1 MIKKFIAS
9 VFISITALFFLSLGS
24 YAQEV
29 TGSIKNL
36 YMIAELPIPNSDR
49 PYEVKAFEKIND
61 DGSFEEIEYSSS
73 SMFEGNYTIQ
83 ISSGSGGFQNISATV
98 LVSGVEL
105 DFTKNFSVCNN
116 EVNQEGLIYKD
127 YEDSSNG
134 YSEECVWKFDDYS
147 RYQIYYAECDD
158 ICLNYFYNFDLTRFK
173 STDDDFLREYGF
185 KFLENVG
192 GAVIG
197 GNPFYSMDF
206 EKEYINF

>member
-1 MIKKFIAS
+1 MLKKFIIPSGLLLS
-9 VFISITALFFLSLGS
+9 VLFFSTITS
-24 YAQEV
+24 FSQEV

-49 PYEVKAFEKIND
+49 PYEIKAFEKIND
-61 DGSFEEIEYSSS
+61 DGSFEDIEYDASST
-73 SMFEGNYTIQ
+73 FEGNYTIQ

-98 LVSGVEL
+98 LVSGIEL

-116 EVNQEGLIYKD
+116 DINQEGIIYKD
-127 YEDSSNG
+127 YENSSYG

-147 RYQIYYAECDD
+147 RFQIYYAECDD
-158 ICLNYFYNFDLTRFK
+158 ICVNYFYNFDLTRFK
-173 STDDDFLREYGF
+173 STDNSDLMEYAY
-185 KFLENVG
+185 KFLDNVG

>member
-1 MIKKFIAS
+1 MLKKF
-9 VFISITALFFLSLGS
+9 FISSCLLITVLSFTTITS
-24 YAQEV
+24 FSQEV

-49 PYEVKAFEKIND
+49 PYEIKAFEKIND
-61 DGSFEEIEYSSS
+61 DGSFEEIEYSST

-116 EVNQEGLIYKD
+116 EINQDGLIYKD
-127 YEDSSNG
+127 YEGSSNG

-158 ICLNYFYNFDLTRFK
+158 ICVNYFYNFDLTRFK
-173 STDDDFLREYGF
+173 STDDEFLREYGF
-185 KFLENVG
+185 EFLNNVG
-192 GAVIG
+192 
-197 GNPFYSMDF
+197 
-206 EKEYINF
+206 

>member
-1 MIKKFIAS
+1 MIKNFITYVGS
-9 VFISITALFFLSLGS
+9 LILVFLFSTSAIFS
-24 YAQEV
+24 QEV
-29 TGSIKNL
+29 SGSINNL

-49 PYEVKAFEKIND
+49 PYEIKILEKIND
-61 DGSFEEIEYSSS
+61 DGSFEEINYNSSS
-73 SMFEGNYTIQ
+73 VFEGNYTIQ

-116 EVNQEGLIYKD
+116 DINQENLIYKD
-127 YEDSSNG
+127 HESSSNG

-158 ICLNYFYNFDLTRFK
+158 ICINYFYNFDLTRFK
-173 STDDDFLREYGF
+173 STDDDFLREYAF
-185 KFLENVG
+185 EFLDNVG

-206 EKEYINF
+206 EKKYINF

>member
-1 MIKKFIAS
+1 MLKKF
-9 VFISITALFFLSLGS
+9 FISSCLLITVLSFTTITS
-24 YAQEV
+24 FSQEV

-49 PYEVKAFEKIND
+49 PYEIKAFEKIND

-127 YEDSSNG
+127 YESSSNG
-134 YSEECVWKFDDYS
+134 YSEECVWKFQDYS

-158 ICLNYFYNFDLTRFK
+158 ICVNYFYNFDLTRFK
-173 STDDDFLREYGF
+173 STDDDFLRDYGF

-197 GNPFYSMDF
+197 GPFYSMDF